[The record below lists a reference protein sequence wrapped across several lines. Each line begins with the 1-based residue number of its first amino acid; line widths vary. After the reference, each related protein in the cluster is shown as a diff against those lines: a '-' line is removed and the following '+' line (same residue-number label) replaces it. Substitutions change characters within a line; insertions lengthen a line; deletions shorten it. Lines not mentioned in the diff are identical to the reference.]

1 MAAAP
6 DGTARLLA
14 SGQEA
19 LARGGWEDAR
29 MTFKAAVA
37 AEETPEALEGL
48 ALATLWLDDERAT
61 IDALERSYSLYRQA
75 GDRLGAARTA
85 LWLGLCSQYMRGQR
99 AVASGWLGRAE
110 RLLDGLEPASE
121 HALLA
126 VWRGHFAL
134 LADHDLPEARR
145 LAGQAVEIGSRLGN
159 HEIETHARAL
169 EGLVLVSSGD
179 VANGMRRLDEA
190 TAAALSGELSTW
202 LAISNVCCYLI
213 YACKRVRDYA
223 RAAEWCDR
231 ASELSERWGDRFTF
245 AACRTQYA
253 DILIV
258 RGSWAEQTPRSPP
271 TCGSSER
278 SNPGC
283 AVDGLVRLA
292 ELRRRQGR
300 FEEAAA
306 HATEAEPHPRS
317 GLVCA
322 ALALDLGRPGEAADL
337 AERYLRRIHVE
348 ELTERVDGLELVVQA
363 AAAQG
368 ELARAQEALEELDRV
383 ADAVATAPL
392 GAAVAYARGI
402 LAGAAGDVE
411 LARRSFEDAGDL
423 YRESGAPF
431 ESARARL
438 ALAGALRDSGREPAA
453 SREARA
459 ALDAFG
465 ELGAA
470 HEAGRAAALAREL
483 GAGVPSLTADP
494 AGLTAREREVI
505 RLLAGGNS
513 NAEIAAA
520 LVLSVRTVERHVA
533 NIYDKVGAAGKAARA
548 TATAYALRHDLA

>member
-29 MTFKAAVA
+29 TAFQAAVA

-145 LAGQAVEIGSRLGN
+145 LAGRAVEIGSRLGN

-258 RGSWAEQTPRSPP
+258 RGSWAE
-271 TCGSSER
+271 
-278 SNPGC
+278 
-283 AVDGLVRLA
+283 
-292 ELRRRQGR
+292 
-300 FEEAAA
+300 
-306 HATEAEPHPRS
+306 
-317 GLVCA
+317 
-322 ALALDLGRPGEAADL
+322 
-337 AERYLRRIHVE
+337 
-348 ELTERVDGLELVVQA
+348 
-363 AAAQG
+363 
-368 ELARAQEALEELDRV
+368 
-383 ADAVATAPL
+383 ADAEI
-392 GAAVAYARGI
+392 AANV
-402 LAGAAGDVE
+402 
-411 LARRSFEDAGDL
+411 
-423 YRESGAPF
+423 
-431 ESARARL
+431 
-438 ALAGALRDSGREPAA
+438 
-453 SREARA
+453 
-459 ALDAFG
+459 
-465 ELGAA
+465 
-470 HEAGRAAALAREL
+470 REL
-483 GAGVPSLTADP
+483 GAFEPRPRRGRACPPRGAPAPPGPVRGGGRARHRSRAAPAVRARVRRPRPRPRP
-494 AGLTAREREVI
+494 AG
-505 RLLAGGNS
+505 
-513 NAEIAAA
+513 
-520 LVLSVRTVERHVA
+520 
-533 NIYDKVGAAGKAARA
+533 
-548 TATAYALRHDLA
+548 